1 MNRFWS
7 YFPRWMRL
15 PGAASRVSPAAERWR
30 ATLRAAGAVP
40 YYAKWRRELN
50 RAAHAATDEERRA
63 ALLRLPEVE
72 LDYFFSHFR
81 QFQRRENVA
90 PLVREARTVWAA
102 ECRVAVIAPW
112 FHVGGGAV
120 GGAARLFLTPEAAE
134 LQKFAPE
141 VMAAPVDVLEKLAGQ
156 GEWRQDPPLF
166 ALVALCGVGTPLL
179 TAAVRESL
187 WRSFGVP
194 VYVQLRGFQGEPLAR
209 ECEAH
214 QGLHVDPAEVI
225 LERRPSGEL
234 LLTSLANPRHTVLR
248 LATRL
253 HAWLDMRPCGCG
265 LATPRLM
272 DLQPAAAQTIT
283 YRAPAAA
290 SLTAL
295 AGAVGEA
302 ETAWQQEAAER

>member
-1 MNRFWS
+1 MKNLWS

-15 PGAASRVSPAAERWR
+15 PGATAPASAAAERWR
-30 ATLRAAGAVP
+30 ATLRAASDAP
-40 YYAKWRRELN
+40 YYSKWRRELN
-50 RAAHAATDEERRA
+50 RAAHAASDEERRA

-81 QFQRRENVA
+81 QFKGRESGT
-90 PLVREARTVWAA
+90 PLAREARGVWGT

-112 FHVGGGAV
+112 FHVGGP
-120 GGAARLFLTPEAAE
+120 ARLFLTPEADE

-141 VMAAPVDVLEKLAGQ
+141 VMAAPVDVLETLAGR
-156 GEWRQDPPLF
+156 GEWRQEPPLF

-179 TAAVRESL
+179 TGAIRESL
-187 WRSFGVP
+187 WRSLGVP

-214 QGLHVDPAEVI
+214 NGLHMDPAEVI
-225 LERRPSGEL
+225 VERRPSGEL

-265 LATPRLM
+265 LTTPRLM

-302 ETAWQQEAAER
+302 EAAWDQEAAER